1 MIIRNMSID
10 NIDKINAILNTS
22 KLSLTSKGLLLYI
35 LEKNDN
41 YDLSIHDLAV
51 ETNTRSITI
60 EKCIDELQ
68 KFGYINYEII
78 KKENSL
84 IDGKFIVY
92 DTPQPITIIRFKFKS
107 NLTKTLSKA
116 DKNFIKTYLNLD
128 KHRQRDRKIST
139 LLSEMRSEIVNWDN
153 IAEYIINMPYDSF
166 LLTDYWLIISYYL
179 KNKYNFTCTN
189 CGRHFNLASCL
200 NVHHKTYENHGY
212 EHLQSVMDNDLEVLC
227 EDCHKRKHSERA
239 HQEE

>member
-1 MIIRNMSID
+1 MRLVYETMDGIGHCGI
-10 NIDKINAILNTS
+10 
-22 KLSLTSKGLLLYI
+22 YI
-35 LEKNDN
+35 
-41 YDLSIHDLAV
+41 
-51 ETNTRSITI
+51 
-60 EKCIDELQ
+60 
-68 KFGYINYEII
+68 G
-78 KKENSL
+78 
-84 IDGKFIVY
+84 DG
-92 DTPQPITIIRFKFKS
+92 
-107 NLTKTLSKA
+107 
-116 DKNFIKTYLNLD
+116 NFIHASSGSGYCV
-128 KHRQRDRKIST
+128 KIST

-227 EDCHKRKHSERA
+227 EDCHKRKHSEHA